1 MRAKILLSAAAFTI
15 MATPAFAQ
23 SSYNVVVEPVAPTVQ
38 DIINAPVEYDEN
50 GVVKAQYFKADD
62 LSEAEYQALLEEADR
77 IRAYQAANGT
87 ETVIVD
93 VPQSTTTY
101 DAPPSSYGDES
112 TDTYQVELYSS
123 EPVMSA
129 PATAKI
135 HTVAKGDTLYNIS
148 KRYDAKIA
156 DIKSENGLNSNALSI
171 GQQIRIPGVV
181 ASSLNSTIV
190 QPIFASTPIR
200 DGVVTRRVV
209 QNAPMIVKPVI
220 NSGTQVY
227 AVLPK
232 DTLYSISRRTCVG
245 VKELIATNGIT
256 NPNALTPGQRLNLP
270 AGHCLAK

>member
-1 MRAKILLSAAAFTI
+1 MRAKILLSTAAFTL

-101 DAPPSSYGDES
+101 DAPSSYGYES
-112 TDTYQVELYSS
+112 TGTYQVELYSS
-123 EPVMSA
+123 EPAKSA

-181 ASSLNSTIV
+181 SSSLNTTIV
-190 QPIFASTPIR
+190 QPIFASTPTR
-200 DGVVTRRVV
+200 DGVVTRRIV

-245 VKELIATNGIT
+245 VKDLIATNGIT

>member
-1 MRAKILLSAAAFTI
+1 MRAKILLSAAAFTL

-101 DAPPSSYGDES
+101 DAPSSYGYES

-123 EPVMSA
+123 EPATSA
-129 PATAKI
+129 PTTAKI

-181 ASSLNSTIV
+181 SSSLNSTIV
-190 QPIFASTPIR
+190 QPIFASTPTR

-245 VKELIATNGIT
+245 VKDLIATNGIT